1 MFKTNGQKEKYKKGE
16 NNHGSLK
23 KPKTFANPSHPP
35 CTLCHNRE
43 NGKKSIE
50 KLVIDNG
57 LTIVMKSVSKHA
69 T

>member
-1 MFKTNGQKEKYKKGE
+1 MKWQQTVFKTNGQKEKYKKGE

-43 NGKKSIE
+43 NGK
-50 KLVIDNG
+50 NQ
-57 LTIVMKSVSKHA
+57 
-69 T
+69 